1 MASLNIGSTSLRE
14 ETGGPQ
20 FSMHASL
27 NVIIACIL
35 VQLRQFSLI
44 SFIISVGMPHY
55 KSLPV
60 AVLGQTAL
68 LNLIYFIYFLFFF
81 IRQQELSRAFC
92 LYNGDLH

>member
-1 MASLNIGSTSLRE
+1 MASLSSVSASLRE

-20 FSMHASL
+20 FSTHMSL
-27 NVIIACIL
+27 NMIIVCTL

-68 LNLIYFIYFLFFF
+68 LNLIYFILFFF
-81 IRQQELSRAFC
+81 YQAA
-92 LYNGDLH
+92 GAV